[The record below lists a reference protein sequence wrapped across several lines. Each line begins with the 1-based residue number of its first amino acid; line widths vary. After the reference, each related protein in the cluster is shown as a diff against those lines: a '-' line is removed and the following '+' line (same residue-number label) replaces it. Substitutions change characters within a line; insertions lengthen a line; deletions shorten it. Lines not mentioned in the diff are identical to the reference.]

1 MAPRRW
7 LWPCSDSHV
16 LRLPAYQKPQLQA
29 CLIHPEN
36 PDHILVDDS
45 DDDLDDDFHSAKRRR
60 IESIAH
66 AFLNGRPIYIPSARL
81 KGPFP
86 ADKDLSLCH
95 DPLSSPDEQPVSPPP
110 VVTADTFIRRRPE
123 HLRPKS
129 VTPDTAL
136 TPSKPRHSSP
146 LVVERPISR
155 PQTSHHSSR
164 SAANKSTSFNV
175 PSSAPSDTN
184 TVLPPLPKFVAINKV
199 SLQARDSPNQ
209 PPTSTV
215 PSRSLPPSRVP
226 VPDTDFISPSPPPS
240 KDDISPSKAAVLR
253 QRPASLLNKIGKT
266 PSSTHKL
273 PSVKKNK
280 RPIKRVYQAATSFDT
295 TSPFIYRKN
304 AVQSRKA
311 SEPIKTK
318 SVEPEEVLVE
328 PEEVRNEPSV
338 TPGHSLHPVLPQKR
352 HHVLFK
358 SSLDVPN
365 PKQSHGSPIAAEPV
379 PSPDRPRHDVVPA
392 INMSFGQE
400 SFGMDFNLLNGSLPA
415 SSSRRSNGV
424 NVDVNNQKPPSTIVA
439 PNLSAEKIFSD
450 TNEAQ
455 SEHVETGEVPSARSK
470 EEEVSETDSHEEN
483 EDVCGPAA
491 NTLSVVAGD
500 LIDQPMQDDIV
511 DDAAEPEDDVA
522 EELPYISTQAAM
534 QDAHRAL
541 FDASSPLQPQEER
554 SELPF
559 ETPAKQVTS
568 PPSSPIHTIT
578 PFHQFNAELTTD
590 TQAPLPNTQALFDGF
605 YSPIKL
611 SARKPK
617 STKRASFA
625 PSVILEDVDDTVTSI
640 FDFPD
645 DHIVRGNNEPEIG
658 AEQDDA
664 PTTINR
670 GISLVQDPPS
680 PTEPQNQANPS
691 STGDVTRSPVSPAN
705 RSESPDFILS
715 QRTEPSTKESA
726 GHTLPALRQDS
737 VSLSEV
743 LNFVSQRR
751 GIDVDTLLSQA
762 TPTSSSRSLDKTK
775 RTSARSSGTKPWSSL
790 SKPRSS
796 QSRHSLPEK
805 RVGQRRS
812 ARISLSQPNLQLDG
826 ADDGSDTGIDIDG
839 PPATQPNLGFTG
851 SFALASFD
859 VPDGS
864 STIPDPSLAFNH
876 AQQNATTDSEKP
888 AFTPGSAP
896 QSTGQMSSYQHGQKQ
911 YSSLTDLD
919 STMPDLPQ
927 TFLPPVH

>member
-1 MAPRRW
+1 
-7 LWPCSDSHV
+7 V
-16 LRLPAYQKPQLQA
+16 
-29 CLIHPEN
+29 
-36 PDHILVDDS
+36 
-45 DDDLDDDFHSAKRRR
+45 
-60 IESIAH
+60 
-66 AFLNGRPIYIPSARL
+66 
-81 KGPFP
+81 
-86 ADKDLSLCH
+86 
-95 DPLSSPDEQPVSPPP
+95 
-110 VVTADTFIRRRPE
+110 
-123 HLRPKS
+123 
-129 VTPDTAL
+129 
-136 TPSKPRHSSP
+136 PSK
-146 LVVERPISR
+146 
-155 PQTSHHSSR
+155 
-164 SAANKSTSFNV
+164 
-175 PSSAPSDTN
+175 
-184 TVLPPLPKFVAINKV
+184 
-199 SLQARDSPNQ
+199 
-209 PPTSTV
+209 
-215 PSRSLPPSRVP
+215 
-226 VPDTDFISPSPPPS
+226 
-240 KDDISPSKAAVLR
+240 
-253 QRPASLLNKIGKT
+253 
-266 PSSTHKL
+266 
-273 PSVKKNK
+273 
-280 RPIKRVYQAATSFDT
+280 
-295 TSPFIYRKN
+295 
-304 AVQSRKA
+304 KA

-328 PEEVRNEPSV
+328 PAEVRNEPSG
-338 TPGHSLHPVLPQKR
+338 TPGHSQHPVLPQKR
-352 HHVLFK
+352 HHVLFE

-365 PKQSHGSPIAAEPV
+365 PKQSHGSPIAAGLV

-392 INMSFGQE
+392 INMSFGQD
-400 SFGMDFNLLNGSLPA
+400 SFGMDFNLLNGSLPT
-415 SSSRRSNGV
+415 SSRSNGV
-424 NVDVNNQKPPSTIVA
+424 NVDTNNQNSPPTIVEPKLGA
-439 PNLSAEKIFSD
+439 EEILSDI
-450 TNEAQ
+450 NEAQ
-455 SEHVETGEVPSARSK
+455 SGQIEMGKVPSVRSN
-470 EEEVSETDSHEEN
+470 EEEDSVTHTNEEN

-491 NTLSVVAGD
+491 NALSVVAGD
-500 LIDQPMQDDIV
+500 LIDQPMQDDIM

-541 FDASSPLQPQEER
+541 FDASSPLQPQEEKF
-554 SELPF
+554 ELPF

-617 STKRASFA
+617 TTKRASYA

-645 DHIVRGNNEPEIG
+645 DHIIRENNESEIG

-664 PTTINR
+664 PTTINH
-670 GISLVQDPPS
+670 GVSLVRDPPS
-680 PTEPQNQANPS
+680 PTEPQDQANPS
-691 STGDVTRSPVSPAN
+691 SPGDVTRSPVSPAN
-705 RSESPDFILS
+705 RSVSPDFILS
-715 QRTEPSTKESA
+715 QRTEPSTRESA
-726 GHTLPALRQDS
+726 GHALPALRQDS

-775 RTSARSSGTKPWSSL
+775 RTSARSSGTKPRSSL
-790 SKPRSS
+790 SRPRSS
-796 QSRHSLPEK
+796 QLRHSLPEK

-812 ARISLSQPNLQLDG
+812 TRLSLSQPNLQLDG
-826 ADDGSDTGIDIDG
+826 ADDDFDTEIDIDG

-876 AQQNATTDSEKP
+876 AQQNATPDSEKP

-896 QSTGQMSSYQHGQKQ
+896 QSTGQMSSYQHAQKQ

-927 TFLPPVH
+927 TFLPPVR